1 MKKVT
6 TKEYPILLTENSIW
20 KVELKKTDEIKIQ
33 LNGVE
38 TMYINLFEN
47 QYVYTGANL
56 KLPKY
61 INKIIAKHLVIN
73 K

>member
-1 MKKVT
+1 MNATK
-6 TKEYPILLTENSIW
+6 KEYPMLLVENTIW
-20 KVELKKTDEIKIQ
+20 KVELIKKDEIMIQ
-33 LNGVE
+33 LDRLAS
-38 TMYINLFEN
+38 MYIVLFEN
-47 QYVYTGANL
+47 QYVYYGESF

>member
-1 MKKVT
+1 MENLE

-20 KVELKKTDEIKIQ
+20 KVELIKKDEILIQ
-33 LNGVE
+33 LDRL
-38 TMYINLFEN
+38 TSMYIVLFEN
-47 QYVYTGANL
+47 QYVYYGESF

-61 INKIIAKHLVIN
+61 INKIISKHLVIN